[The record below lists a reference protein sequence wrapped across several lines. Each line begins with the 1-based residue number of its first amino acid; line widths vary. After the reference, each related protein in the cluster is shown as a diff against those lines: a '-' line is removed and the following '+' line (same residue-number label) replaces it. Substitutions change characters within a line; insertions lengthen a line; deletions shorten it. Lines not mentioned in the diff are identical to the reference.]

1 MNFCPESKIQ
11 THSYDSEG
19 LGNDLF
25 PGAHDESPVQ
35 YVSWGFSNLRDESQS
50 QVDSQSRDP
59 INKDEINEVPDFDVT
74 ITQDDIYGVILE
86 TFIVGRRF
94 GDETELYL
102 GASIHLSRDP
112 DNVKDPN
119 AIKVHSLFV
128 CFFTEILIS
137 TLSYLAID

>member
-11 THSYDSEG
+11 THSYDSKE

-25 PGAHDESPVQ
+25 SGAHDESPVQ

-59 INKDEINEVPDFDVT
+59 INKDKINEVPDFDVT